1 MSHWYVFSV
10 ILSHAD
16 PLLLGNRYIELFL
29 KSTECKPPQGIGPN
43 GQYLFMLQ
51 MRGLPFKVTGKDIY
65 KVNSIDITIRYNL
78 YRRMPPRKIQATDV
92 IERKI
97 LNRYLLLACEGIFY
111 AFVHYV
117 IKNYVLVQTTY
128 FQFFSPIPILAWSLE
143 MGMNGPNGSARIA
156 FHTQDDLK
164 AAFSKDKEYIGERYV
179 ELLPCKPFNKRKP
192 NA

>member
-10 ILSHAD
+10 ILSHVD

-65 KVNSIDITIRYNL
+65 KVNSIDITIPFNL

-92 IERKI
+92 IRGKFSI
-97 LNRYLLLACEGIFY
+97 DIYCWH
-111 AFVHYV
+111 VMV
-117 IKNYVLVQTTY
+117 Y
-128 FQFFSPIPILAWSLE
+128 FMHLCI
-143 MGMNGPNGSARIA
+143 
-156 FHTQDDLK
+156 T
-164 AAFSKDKEYIGERYV
+164 
-179 ELLPCKPFNKRKP
+179 
-192 NA
+192 